1 MLRHIVLLKIQLY
14 YNINHLILKIN
25 TKKPRENIKEAHQLL
40 LYFFLVIFEL
50 LITRIENETF
60 IIIKI
65 L

>member
-14 YNINHLILKIN
+14 YNLNHLILKIN
-25 TKKPRENIKEAHQLL
+25 TKKPRENIKEAHQIL

>member
-14 YNINHLILKIN
+14 YNLNHLILKIN